1 MKGCVRIIDF
11 YLSQLL
17 TLNPSPYFRV
27 LLEKLIVELKY
38 FGYPNIE
45 LADILSIWIILDY
58 ILKDERLIKSY
69 DGYIRKAISVIDE
82 ILGDGL
88 SVKIEP
94 RIVSVEQEF
103 YQNIAPSQKQFDD
116 RLTEEIRKLII

>member
-17 TLNPSPYFRV
+17 ALNPSPYFRV

-88 SVKIEP
+88 YVKIEP

>member
-88 SVKIEP
+88 YVKIEP

-103 YQNIAPSQKQFDD
+103 YLNIAPSQKQFDD

>member
-11 YLSQLL
+11 YLKQLL
-17 TLNPSPYFRV
+17 TLRPSPYFRV

-58 ILKDERLIKSY
+58 ILSDERLIKSY
-69 DGYIRKAISVIDE
+69 EGYIRKALMVIDD

-88 SVKIEP
+88 YVKIEP

-103 YQNIAPSQKQFDD
+103 YRNIAPSQKQFDD
-116 RLTEEIRKLII
+116 RLDRKSVV

>member
-69 DGYIRKAISVIDE
+69 DRYIRKAISVIDD

-88 SVKIEP
+88 YVKIEP

>member
-11 YLSQLL
+11 YLKQLL
-17 TLNPSPYFRV
+17 TLRPSPYFRV

-58 ILKDERLIKSY
+58 ILSDERLIKSY
-69 DGYIRKAISVIDE
+69 EGYIRKALVVIDD

-88 SVKIEP
+88 YVKIEP

-103 YQNIAPSQKQFDD
+103 YRNIAPSQKQFDD

>member
-17 TLNPSPYFRV
+17 TLDPSPYFRV

-88 SVKIEP
+88 YVKIEP

>member
-88 SVKIEP
+88 YVKIEP